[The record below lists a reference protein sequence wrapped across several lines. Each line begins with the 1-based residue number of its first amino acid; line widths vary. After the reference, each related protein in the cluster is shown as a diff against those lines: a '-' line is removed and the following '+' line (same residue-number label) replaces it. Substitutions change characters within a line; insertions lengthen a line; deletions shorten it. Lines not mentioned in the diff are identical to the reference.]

1 MGAGTGVGPGTGVI
15 PATTTGPGTGVVI
28 VSTGFTAPA
37 PAGAVGL
44 PAHRVLGE
52 PRPYQTVGWR

>member
-1 MGAGTGVGPGTGVI
+1 MGAGTGVGPGTGAGPGTGVI
-15 PATTTGPGTGVVI
+15 PGTTTGPGTGGVGI

-37 PAGAVGL
+37 PAGAVRL

-52 PRPYQTVGWR
+52 PRP